1 MTIENSDKNLRNKI
15 MIKLAKKGIETR
27 ETFVPYDLQKKF
39 VEKKIVKYKNC
50 PVADKISEQGF
61 YLPSGYE
68 LSEKDIKYISKT
80 LINLLK
86 ANESKA

>member
-1 MTIENSDKNLRNKI
+1 

-39 VEKKIVKYKNC
+39 VKKQIVAFKNC

-68 LSEKDIKYISKT
+68 LSKKDIKHISKT
-80 LINLLK
+80 LIDLLK
-86 ANESKA
+86 ANGSKA